1 MITLIMTRTLKY
13 MSKVV
18 ALLCKN
24 CHNFT
29 NFYSISIIFSPNG
42 SHRNE
47 AYDDI
52 KIYILNEKE
61 KGEKEDQ
68 KFTTSRNRIFGG
80 KKKLLDESPI

>member
-1 MITLIMTRTLKY
+1 

-29 NFYSISIIFSPNG
+29 NFHSISIIFSPNG
-42 SHRNE
+42 SHRDE
-47 AYDDI
+47 AYDDV
-52 KIYILNEKE
+52 KIDKFDEKE

>member
-1 MITLIMTRTLKY
+1 

-29 NFYSISIIFSPNG
+29 NSYSISIIFSPNG
-42 SHRNE
+42 NYRNE
-47 AYDDI
+47 AYDDV
-52 KIYILNEKE
+52 KVYILNEKE

-68 KFTTSRNRIFGG
+68 KFTTSRNQIFCR
-80 KKKLLDESPI
+80 KKELLDESPI

>member
-1 MITLIMTRTLKY
+1 

-29 NFYSISIIFSPNG
+29 NFHSIPIIFSPNG
-42 SHRNE
+42 SYRNE
-47 AYDDI
+47 AYDDV

-61 KGEKEDQ
+61 KDEKEDQ

>member
-1 MITLIMTRTLKY
+1 

-29 NFYSISIIFSPNG
+29 NFHSISIIFSPNG
-42 SHRNE
+42 SYRNE
-47 AYDDI
+47 AFDDV

-61 KGEKEDQ
+61 KGEKEDK

-80 KKKLLDESPI
+80 KKKLLDEKPI

>member
-1 MITLIMTRTLKY
+1 

-29 NFYSISIIFSPNG
+29 NFHSISIIFSPNG
-42 SHRNE
+42 SHRDE
-47 AYDDI
+47 AYDDV
-52 KIYILNEKE
+52 KIDIFNEKE

>member
-1 MITLIMTRTLKY
+1 

-29 NFYSISIIFSPNG
+29 NFHSISIIFSPNG
-42 SHRNE
+42 SHRDE
-47 AYDDI
+47 AYDDV
-52 KIYILNEKE
+52 KIDIFNEKE

-80 KKKLLDESPI
+80 KKMLLDESPI

>member
-1 MITLIMTRTLKY
+1 

-18 ALLCKN
+18 ALLCMKVML
-24 CHNFT
+24 CAITSPIF
-29 NFYSISIIFSPNG
+29 IIFSPNG

-47 AYDDI
+47 AYDDV
-52 KIYILNEKE
+52 KIYILNEKK

>member
-1 MITLIMTRTLKY
+1 

-18 ALLCKN
+18 TLLCKN
-24 CHNFT
+24 CYNFT
-29 NFYSISIIFSPNG
+29 SFYSISIILSPNG

-80 KKKLLDESPI
+80 EKMLLDESPI